1 MADQFNMDIT
11 SANAEAV
18 LSADEIFPNGITL
31 QQFSTDQSF
40 APESQQLAET
50 RMGVDG
56 FLAAG
61 QTPNIKVV
69 TISLEASSPSY
80 ESLRNLAMAMETNR
94 KVYRCTLVVRIPS
107 IGMVYTWSIGVLQ
120 NATWIPAG
128 KKVLDPTQ
136 WTFHFQKLEVS
147 TV

>member
-1 MADQFNMDIT
+1 MSDIFNMDIT

-18 LSADEIFPNGITL
+18 LSAEEIFPNGITL
-31 QQFSTDQSF
+31 QQFATDQSF
-40 APESQQLAET
+40 APEAQDLAET

-56 FLAAG
+56 HLAAG

-80 ESLRNLAMAMETNR
+80 EYLRNLAMAMDVNR
-94 KVYRCTLVVRIPS
+94 KPYRCTLVVRVPS
-107 IGMVYTWSIGVLQ
+107 IGMVYTWSIGVLKSG
-120 NATWIPAG
+120 TWVPAA

-136 WTFHFQKLEVS
+136 WTFHFEKLEVS
-147 TV
+147 SL

>member
-56 FLAAG
+56 FLAARG
-61 QTPNIKVV
+61 CRRQRKRF
-69 TISLEASSPSY
+69 SS
-80 ESLRNLAMAMETNR
+80 A
-94 KVYRCTLVVRIPS
+94 
-107 IGMVYTWSIGVLQ
+107 
-120 NATWIPAG
+120 
-128 KKVLDPTQ
+128 
-136 WTFHFQKLEVS
+136 QKRAL
-147 TV
+147 

>member
-1 MADQFNMDIT
+1 MADIFNMDIT

-40 APESQQLAET
+40 APESQDLAET

-56 FLAAG
+56 YLAAG
-61 QTPNIKVV
+61 QTPNIKAV

-80 ESLRNLAMAMETNR
+80 EYLRNLAMAMEVNR
-94 KVYRCTLVVRIPS
+94 KVYRCTLVIRVPS
-107 IGMVYTWSIGVLQ
+107 IGMVYTWSIGVLK
-120 NATWIPAG
+120 NGTWVPGG
-128 KKVLDPTQ
+128 KKALDPTQ

-147 TV
+147 SL

>member
-1 MADQFNMDIT
+1 MDLFNMDIT
-11 SANAEAV
+11 SANAEVVLAV
-18 LSADEIFPNGITL
+18 DELYPNGVAL

-61 QTPNIKVV
+61 QTPNIKSV

-80 ESLRNLAMAMETNR
+80 EYLRNLAMAMEANR
-94 KVYRCTLVVRIPS
+94 RVYRCTLVARIPS

-120 NATWIPAG
+120 TTTWVPGA

-136 WTFHFQKLEVS
+136 WTFHFQSLTAS
-147 TV
+147 SL

>member
-11 SANAEAV
+11 SANAVAV

-56 FLAAG
+56 FLVAG
-61 QTPNIKVV
+61 QTPSIKVV
-69 TISLEASSPSY
+69 TISLEASSPAY
-80 ESLRNLAMAMETNR
+80 ESLCNLAMAMETNH
-94 KVYRCTLVVRIPS
+94 KIYRCTLVIRMTS
-107 IGMVYTWSIGVLQ
+107 IERVYTWSVGVLHDT
-120 NATWIPAG
+120 TWVPGA

>member
-40 APESQQLAET
+40 ASESQQLAET

-80 ESLRNLAMAMETNR
+80 ESLRNLAMAMETNH

-120 NATWIPAG
+120 NATLVPGG